1 MMTLVGQAASTG
13 SEERMTLPWSDVFSG
28 TTIEAGW
35 MVDASPG
42 NRLTLR
48 GGAVEITANTNTY
61 AHLERPLGRDH
72 VTASARLKPAPA
84 ISWTTSLFL
93 YWDPGNWCQMG
104 VISREGGR
112 FYVTQM
118 VAGRYDEY
126 DLARCA
132 FDEWH
137 WVRIE
142 LGEDCIRYLSS
153 EDGRTWTEQHGAERP
168 AEFAGPPALLIVGK
182 GYSRGVDPYAAP
194 DLDNN
199 YSEPGGPGVSWIDE
213 VRVEETPAARR
224 QAAPQERAAWTAAD
238 RDALGER
245 ELARPGEP
253 SFETVARYLPPLKH
267 PREVVGVPAHPH
279 DVGVREDGRLEF
291 TDNLSDPNAHVAL
304 FQVGDPPVPFAGDQ
318 THTTRRL
325 LDGWRPVVVITFP
338 HEGLEYEQTVLGYA
352 DGFRAEA
359 DLWAFVRFTVRN
371 PGATARQTAVRVAWQ
386 TGKPEPQAW
395 PLEVPA
401 GGAATICWRFPYA
414 PGDGPA
420 VEDVEA
426 SEFEAR
432 LAEVRT
438 FWKEWLARGLDLEV
452 PEPRVANAWKAWLAF
467 ASLDVDR
474 INGRDEAHDGA
485 GFYEAIF
492 GYSAA
497 LHAHALDLW
506 GRSQEAE
513 RVLEAML
520 SFQNEDGLY
529 MQNYGLPDQGA
540 LIFALAEHYRL
551 TRDEAWLRRV
561 APNLIAAADW
571 IVRQREAAKR
581 ERPDREAVTYGLL
594 RFRPYC
600 DYAEPVFNYYGEAYS
615 CRGLEEAAAVL
626 NRLDHETTRPRD
638 HSPQTSRPPD
648 SHAAAQ
654 RFREAA
660 ADYRRDL
667 LTSMDRAV
675 IERRGHKILPLEP
688 DTHRLLR
695 SSNYR
700 ASSYYGLVA
709 SMLLESGFLPPEDQ
723 RAFLL
728 TDFLEQRRGLILGLS
743 EFAGGVDPAYTYG
756 YLMTQLQRDEIE
768 RVLLGFYAM
777 LAYGMSRETYSGVEC
792 TQIKTG
798 ENALTLPHLYSCT
811 QQLRLLRML
820 LLREEGDI
828 LLLAQALPR
837 CWLAQGQRVALRRA
851 PTQFGPLSFSLASRV
866 EDGEIT
872 AHVTPPPDHPQI
884 KLRLRHPARLSPV
897 AVTVNGQRWTRFDG
911 DVIDLGRPT
920 RAVTVR
926 ARYEVGPRGN

>member
-1 MMTLVGQAASTG
+1 MMQLKTWPCFLMMALAGPAALSG
-13 SEERMTLPWSDVFSG
+13 GAAPMPLPWSEDFVGS
-28 TTIEAGW
+28 TLETGW
-35 MVDASPG
+35 TVDAAPG

-48 GGAVEITANTNTY
+48 DGAVEITANANTY

-84 ISWTTSLFL
+84 ISWATSLFL

-104 VISREGGR
+104 VIPRDEGR

-118 VAGRYDEY
+118 VAGMYDEY
-126 DLARCA
+126 DLARCT

-142 LGEDCIRYLSS
+142 LGEDCLRYLSS
-153 EDGRTWTEQHGAERP
+153 EDGRTWIEQHSAERP
-168 AEFAGPPALLIVGK
+168 AELTDPPSLLIVGK
-182 GYSRGVDPYAAP
+182 GYSRGEEPYAAP

-213 VRVEETPAARR
+213 VRLEETPAARR
-224 QAAPQERAAWTAAD
+224 QASPKERAAWSAAD
-238 RDALGER
+238 RDALGEM

-267 PREVVGVPAHPH
+267 PREVVSVPAHPH

-291 TDNLSDPNAHVAL
+291 TDDLNDPHAHVAS
-304 FQVGDPPVPFAGDQ
+304 FQVGDPPVPFAGNQ

-325 LDGWRPVVVITFP
+325 LDGWLPVVVITFT
-338 HEGLEYEQTVLGYA
+338 HGGLEYEQTVLGYA
-352 DGFRAEA
+352 DGFQPEA
-359 DLWAFVRFTVRN
+359 ALWAFVRLAVRN
-371 PGATARQTAVRVAWQ
+371 PEATARRTAVRVAWQ
-386 TGKPEPQAW
+386 TGKPEPQVW
-395 PLEVPA
+395 PLEVPPK
-401 GGAATICWRFPYA
+401 GTATICWRFPYA

-420 VEDVEA
+420 VEEIKA
-426 SEFEAR
+426 AEFEAR

-506 GRSQEAE
+506 GRPEEAE
-513 RVLEAML
+513 RILGAML
-520 SFQNEDGLY
+520 SFQNQDGLY
-529 MQNYGLPDQGA
+529 TQNYGLPDQGA

-551 TRDEAWLRRV
+551 TQDEAWLRRV

-615 CRGLEEAAAVL
+615 CRGLEEAAATL
-626 NRLDHETTRPRD
+626 AALGETE
-638 HSPQTSRPPD
+638 
-648 SHAAAQ
+648 AAQ

-675 IERRGHKILPLEP
+675 IERRGLKILPMEP

-709 SMLLESGFLPPEDQ
+709 SMLLESGFLPPQDP
-723 RAFLL
+723 RAFWI
-728 TDFLEQRRGLILGLS
+728 TDFLQQRRGLILGLS
-743 EFAGGVDPAYTYG
+743 EFARGVDHAYTYG
-756 YLMTQLQRDEIE
+756 YLMTQLQRDEIA

-792 TQIKTG
+792 TQIKSG

-811 QQLRLLRML
+811 QQLRLLRMM
-820 LLREEGDI
+820 LLREEGDS
-828 LLLAQALPR
+828 LLLAQAIPR
-837 CWLAQGQRVALRRA
+837 SWLAHGQRVALRRA
-851 PTQFGPLSFSLASRV
+851 PTHFGPISFSLESRV

-872 AHVTPPPDHPQI
+872 AHVTPPPDHPRI
-884 KLRLRHPARLSPV
+884 KLRLRHPLRSRLL
-897 AVTVNGQRWTRFDG
+897 AVTVNGRRWTRCEG

-920 RAVTVR
+920 TEVTVR
-926 ARYEVGPRGN
+926 ARYV